1 MEVIIME
8 AFLIIDMQEG
18 YIGNRRGSEAFD
30 YTLAHINGVSD
41 LFRKAGKPVIVIR
54 DISEGDTPEY
64 KNVAELK
71 VQEQDDE
78 ILKVD
83 NNSFWNTTLH
93 ELLQKKNV
101 DFIVMAGNAAEY
113 CVTATYFGA
122 LERGYKVVLLQN
134 GVLAATTAGLET
146 INTLRPLI
154 SYSSLEHFL

>member
-1 MEVIIME
+1 ME

-18 YIGNRRGSEAFD
+18 YIGQRRGSEAFD

-41 LFRKAGKPVIVIR
+41 LFRKVGKPVIVIR

-64 KNVAELK
+64 KNVSELK

-78 ILKVD
+78 VLKVN

-134 GVLAATTAGLET
+134 GVLAVTTAGLET
-146 INTLRPLI
+146 INALRPLI
-154 SYSSLEHFL
+154 SYSSLKNFFD